1 MDEILYGDR
10 PKAADRGDI
19 FLATVATVSNSG
31 VTLLFDGQ
39 STASTKKYKMIL
51 SGATPE
57 VGDRV
62 AAVKHSGTYLV
73 LGVIGTASTPSGDYV
88 AKSGDTMT
96 GALTISSGGLEVDA
110 SDVRVDSSI
119 LTVGTAPASDVA
131 TGGMLLRDKLKTV
144 FGRIRGFFGTDGRI
158 GTQMI
163 TERSVGGSMVYNML
177 ALMISSAGVRSVSLS
192 DAQIWRDA
200 LGLGSSGA
208 FPLTIAQGGSGNTGL
223 YSTTTG
229 SDFGAA
235 QTGFSINSS
244 YYAQWGKI
252 ALFELKLNITADV
265 STAKWTTCFVINS
278 NKRPDHK
285 VLIHEFGNKYAYA
298 YSVGDIDVYGTLTN
312 GNTLEFFGIYM
323 LP

>member
-1 MDEILYGDR
+1 LDELFYGER
-10 PKAADRGDI
+10 PKASSRGDI
-19 FLATVATVSNSG
+19 FLATVDSVSNSG
-31 VTLLFDGQ
+31 ITLIFDGQ

-51 SGATPE
+51 TGTTP
-57 VGDRV
+57 VAGDRV
-62 AAVKHSGTYLV
+62 AVVKHSGTYLI

-96 GALTISSGGLEVDA
+96 GALTISSGGLEVD
-110 SDVRVDSSI
+110 SYDVNLDSTV
-119 LTVGTAPASDVA
+119 LAVGTAPSIDSAS
-131 TGGMLLRDKLKTV
+131 GGMILRDKVKTV
-144 FGRIRGFFGTDGRI
+144 FGRIRGFFGSDGRI

-163 TERSVGGSMVYNML
+163 TERTVGGSTVYNML
-177 ALMISSAGVRSVSLS
+177 GLLISSTGVRSVRLS
-192 DAQIWRDA
+192 DAQIWRSA
-200 LGLGSSGA
+200 LELGSSGA

-223 YSTTTG
+223 YSTTVG

-235 QTGFSINSS
+235 QTGFSINTC

-278 NKRPDHK
+278 SKRPDHK
-285 VLIHEFGNKYAYA
+285 VLIHEFGNKYSYA